1 MLQERLKKEI
11 LVFDG
16 AMGTQLQEAGL
27 KAGEIPECLNITH
40 PELIQS
46 IHQKYL
52 NAGADFI
59 TTNTFGANALK
70 MKDVNYS
77 LKEII
82 EAAIDNAK
90 AAQKNTNRQNNSYI
104 ALDIGPIGQL
114 LEPMGTLSFDQAYE
128 IIKEQVL
135 LAKDKVDLVLLETM
149 TDIYEVKAGV
159 LAVKEN
165 SDLPVFVTMTY
176 ETNQRTLSGCDPV
189 TMVNILEGLNVDAL
203 GINCSL
209 GPVELTPIIN
219 EVLKTAS
226 LPVILQPNAGLPC
239 LVAGKT
245 CYNMDSDT
253 FVAESIK
260 HVKNGVRIIGGCC
273 GTTPE
278 FIAKLKKAI
287 PAKPVITTP
296 VKATRVSSGSKTVEF
311 GHHVVVCGKR
321 LNPTG
326 KKKLKEALKQQ
337 RYDELVIEAIKQD
350 QAKAHVLDVNVG
362 LPGIDEVATM
372 KHVIKLLQEV
382 ISLPLQIDSSNAQAI
397 EQACRYYNGKPLINS
412 VNGKTETM
420 EAIFP
425 IVKKYGGVV
434 IGLTLDENGIPP
446 KAKDRLEIA
455 KKIIKT
461 AAKYGIS
468 KENIIIDCLVLTVSA
483 QQKEVME
490 TIKAVRMVKEE
501 LGVHTV
507 LGVSNVSFGLP
518 NRPLLNK
525 TFLTMAMA
533 AGLDLPIINPLD
545 KELMDAIDAFNVLYN
560 YDQDA
565 TIYIQNQS
573 NQTVTSIK
581 NTTDFTLEDIIIRGL
596 KDEVKTAT
604 KKQLET
610 KDGLEIINNIL
621 IPALDKVGKQYENNT
636 IFLPQL
642 IQAAETSKIA
652 FGVIKDTFKE
662 TTATKG
668 PVIMATVHGDIHDI
682 GKNIVKVVLESYGYK
697 IIDLGKDVPPE
708 TVVDAFY
715 QYHPKAIGLS
725 ALMTTTVASMEK
737 TIAML
742 KKIDNM
748 CPIFVG
754 GAVLTADY
762 AKEINADYYSKDAMD
777 AVELLN
783 RIID

>member
-311 GHHVVVCGKR
+311 GHHVVVCGER

>member
-311 GHHVVVCGKR
+311 GHHVVVCGER

-762 AKEINADYYSKDAMD
+762 AREINADYYSKDAMD

>member
-311 GHHVVVCGKR
+311 GHHVVVCGER

-642 IQAAETSKIA
+642 IQAAETSKNA

-697 IIDLGKDVPPE
+697 ILDLGKDVPPE

-742 KKIDNM
+742 KKIDSM

>member
-70 MKDVNYS
+70 IKDVNYS

-311 GHHVVVCGKR
+311 GHHVVVCGER

-621 IPALDKVGKQYENNT
+621 IPALDIVGKQYENNT

-737 TIAML
+737 TITML

>member
-311 GHHVVVCGKR
+311 GHHVVVCGER

-350 QAKAHVLDVNVG
+350 QAKAHILDVNVG

-596 KDEVKTAT
+596 KDEVKIAT

-642 IQAAETSKIA
+642 IQAAETSKVA

>member
-253 FVAESIK
+253 FVDESIK

-311 GHHVVVCGKR
+311 GHHVVVCGER

>member
-90 AAQKNTNRQNNSYI
+90 AAQKNANRQNNSYI

-311 GHHVVVCGKR
+311 GHHVVVCGER

-337 RYDELVIEAIKQD
+337 RYDELIIEAIKQD

>member
-311 GHHVVVCGKR
+311 GHHVVVCGER

-604 KKQLET
+604 KKKLET

>member
-311 GHHVVVCGKR
+311 GHHVVVCGER

-725 ALMTTTVASMEK
+725 ALMTTTVASMKK

>member
-219 EVLKTAS
+219 KVLKTAS

-278 FIAKLKKAI
+278 FIAKLKKVI

-311 GHHVVVCGKR
+311 GHHVVVCGER

>member
-1 MLQERLKKEI
+1 
-11 LVFDG
+11 
-16 AMGTQLQEAGL
+16 
-27 KAGEIPECLNITH
+27 
-40 PELIQS
+40 
-46 IHQKYL
+46 
-52 NAGADFI
+52 
-59 TTNTFGANALK
+59 
-70 MKDVNYS
+70 
-77 LKEII
+77 
-82 EAAIDNAK
+82 
-90 AAQKNTNRQNNSYI
+90 
-104 ALDIGPIGQL
+104 
-114 LEPMGTLSFDQAYE
+114 
-128 IIKEQVL
+128 
-135 LAKDKVDLVLLETM
+135 
-149 TDIYEVKAGV
+149 
-159 LAVKEN
+159 
-165 SDLPVFVTMTY
+165 
-176 ETNQRTLSGCDPV
+176 
-189 TMVNILEGLNVDAL
+189 
-203 GINCSL
+203 
-209 GPVELTPIIN
+209 
-219 EVLKTAS
+219 
-226 LPVILQPNAGLPC
+226 
-239 LVAGKT
+239 
-245 CYNMDSDT
+245 MDSDT

-311 GHHVVVCGKR
+311 GHHVVVCGER

-621 IPALDKVGKQYENNT
+621 IPALDKVGKQYENNI

>member
-90 AAQKNTNRQNNSYI
+90 AAQKNTNRQNSSYI

-311 GHHVVVCGKR
+311 GHHVVVCGER

>member
-311 GHHVVVCGKR
+311 GHHVVVCGER

-337 RYDELVIEAIKQD
+337 RYDELVI
-350 QAKAHVLDVNVG
+350 N
-362 LPGIDEVATM
+362 
-372 KHVIKLLQEV
+372 
-382 ISLPLQIDSSNAQAI
+382 
-397 EQACRYYNGKPLINS
+397 C
-412 VNGKTETM
+412 
-420 EAIFP
+420 
-425 IVKKYGGVV
+425 
-434 IGLTLDENGIPP
+434 
-446 KAKDRLEIA
+446 
-455 KKIIKT
+455 
-461 AAKYGIS
+461 
-468 KENIIIDCLVLTVSA
+468 
-483 QQKEVME
+483 
-490 TIKAVRMVKEE
+490 
-501 LGVHTV
+501 
-507 LGVSNVSFGLP
+507 
-518 NRPLLNK
+518 
-525 TFLTMAMA
+525 
-533 AGLDLPIINPLD
+533 
-545 KELMDAIDAFNVLYN
+545 
-560 YDQDA
+560 
-565 TIYIQNQS
+565 
-573 NQTVTSIK
+573 
-581 NTTDFTLEDIIIRGL
+581 
-596 KDEVKTAT
+596 
-604 KKQLET
+604 
-610 KDGLEIINNIL
+610 
-621 IPALDKVGKQYENNT
+621 
-636 IFLPQL
+636 
-642 IQAAETSKIA
+642 
-652 FGVIKDTFKE
+652 
-662 TTATKG
+662 
-668 PVIMATVHGDIHDI
+668 
-682 GKNIVKVVLESYGYK
+682 
-697 IIDLGKDVPPE
+697 
-708 TVVDAFY
+708 FY
-715 QYHPKAIGLS
+715 FRF
-725 ALMTTTVASMEK
+725 
-737 TIAML
+737 
-742 KKIDNM
+742 
-748 CPIFVG
+748 IFV
-754 GAVLTADY
+754 LFR
-762 AKEINADYYSKDAMD
+762 NC
-777 AVELLN
+777 
-783 RIID
+783 

>member
-311 GHHVVVCGKR
+311 GHHVVVCGER

-708 TVVDAFY
+708 TVIDAFY

>member
-311 GHHVVVCGKR
+311 GHHVVVCGER

-610 KDGLEIINNIL
+610 EDGLEIINNIL

>member
-46 IHQKYL
+46 IHKKYL

-311 GHHVVVCGKR
+311 GHHVVVCGER

-621 IPALDKVGKQYENNT
+621 IPALDIVGKQYENNT

-737 TIAML
+737 TITML

>member
-311 GHHVVVCGKR
+311 GHHVVVCGER

-742 KKIDNM
+742 KKIDSM

>member
-311 GHHVVVCGKR
+311 GHHVVVCGER

-412 VNGKTETM
+412 VNGKTGTM

-434 IGLTLDENGIPP
+434 IGLTLDENSIPP

-652 FGVIKDTFKE
+652 FSVIKDTFKE

>member
-253 FVAESIK
+253 FVDESIK

-311 GHHVVVCGKR
+311 GHHVVVCGER

-420 EAIFP
+420 EATFP

>member
-311 GHHVVVCGKR
+311 GHHVVVCGER

-596 KDEVKTAT
+596 KEEVKTAT

>member
-311 GHHVVVCGKR
+311 GHHVVVCGER

-621 IPALDKVGKQYENNT
+621 IPALDIVGKQYENNT

>member
-260 HVKNGVRIIGGCC
+260 HIKNGVRIIGGCC

-311 GHHVVVCGKR
+311 GHHVVVCGER

>member
-296 VKATRVSSGSKTVEF
+296 VEATRVSSGSKTVEF
-311 GHHVVVCGKR
+311 GHHVVVCGER

-581 NTTDFTLEDIIIRGL
+581 NTTDFTLEDIIICGL

-742 KKIDNM
+742 KKIDSM

>member
-90 AAQKNTNRQNNSYI
+90 AAQKNANRQNNSYI

-311 GHHVVVCGKR
+311 GHHVVVCGER

-573 NQTVTSIK
+573 NQTVASIK

>member
-311 GHHVVVCGKR
+311 GHHVVVCGER

-337 RYDELVIEAIKQD
+337 HYDELVIEAIKQD

-708 TVVDAFY
+708 TVIDAFY

>member
-90 AAQKNTNRQNNSYI
+90 AAQKNANRQNNSYI

-311 GHHVVVCGKR
+311 GHHVVVCGER

-337 RYDELVIEAIKQD
+337 HYDELVIEAIKQD

>member
-90 AAQKNTNRQNNSYI
+90 AAQKNANRQNNSYI

-311 GHHVVVCGKR
+311 GHHVVVCGER

-350 QAKAHVLDVNVG
+350 QAKAHILDVNVG

-642 IQAAETSKIA
+642 IQAAETSKVA

>member
-90 AAQKNTNRQNNSYI
+90 AAQKNANRQNNSYI

-176 ETNQRTLSGCDPV
+176 ETNQRTLSGCNPV

-311 GHHVVVCGKR
+311 GHHVVVCGER

-397 EQACRYYNGKPLINS
+397 EQACHYYNGKPLINS

>member
-82 EAAIDNAK
+82 EASIDNAK
-90 AAQKNTNRQNNSYI
+90 AAQKNANRQNNSYI

-311 GHHVVVCGKR
+311 GHHVVVCGER

-621 IPALDKVGKQYENNT
+621 IPALDIVGKQYENNT

>member
-1 MLQERLKKEI
+1 M
-11 LVFDG
+11 
-16 AMGTQLQEAGL
+16 
-27 KAGEIPECLNITH
+27 
-40 PELIQS
+40 
-46 IHQKYL
+46 
-52 NAGADFI
+52 
-59 TTNTFGANALK
+59 
-70 MKDVNYS
+70 
-77 LKEII
+77 
-82 EAAIDNAK
+82 
-90 AAQKNTNRQNNSYI
+90 
-104 ALDIGPIGQL
+104 
-114 LEPMGTLSFDQAYE
+114 
-128 IIKEQVL
+128 

-311 GHHVVVCGKR
+311 GHHVVVCGER

-737 TIAML
+737 TITML

>member
-90 AAQKNTNRQNNSYI
+90 AAQKNANRQNNSYI

-311 GHHVVVCGKR
+311 GHHVVVCGER

-483 QQKEVME
+483 QQKEVIE

>member
-226 LPVILQPNAGLPC
+226 LPIILQPNAGLPC

-311 GHHVVVCGKR
+311 GHHVVVCGER

-420 EAIFP
+420 EATFP

-642 IQAAETSKIA
+642 IQAAETSKVA